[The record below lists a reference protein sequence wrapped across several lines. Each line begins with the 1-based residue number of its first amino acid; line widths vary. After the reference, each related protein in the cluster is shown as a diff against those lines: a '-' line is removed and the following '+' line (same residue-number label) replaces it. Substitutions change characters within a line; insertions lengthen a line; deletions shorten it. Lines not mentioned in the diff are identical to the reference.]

1 MERTHRGMKRPAR
14 RRRTASPLD
23 VAILAYPG
31 LLPFEFGSALELL
44 RRTRP
49 AGVARWYRTRVVAT
63 QGRTV
68 PGAEGLRVRAD
79 AGLDT
84 LSQSGTIVV
93 PGWRSPAERPP
104 RPLLRALLDARERG
118 CRFVSICTGAF
129 VLASA
134 GLLDGRRATTHWLY
148 LDRMRREFPRVRVEA
163 DALYVDEGDV
173 ITSAGNAAGLD
184 ACLHLIRRDFG
195 ARAAAQV
202 AHRVVLGP
210 PRSGTQR
217 QRVAAPVRER
227 ADRSLAPLLDWVRSH
242 VHEPLDAAMLARRAA
257 MSPRTLRRRFQE
269 ETGMSVRG
277 WIAQARADHA
287 RELLE
292 HPTLGIDDV
301 AAQSGLGS
309 ARALRGL
316 FARLGLAPP
325 ASHRPASGFRGRGR
339 R

>member
-1 MERTHRGMKRPAR
+1 M
-14 RRRTASPLD
+14 
-23 VAILAYPG
+23 AILAYPG

-49 AGVARWYRTRVVAT
+49 AGVGCWYRTRVVAT

-68 PGAEGLRVRAD
+68 TGAEGLRVTAD

-84 LSQSGTIVV
+84 LARSGTILV

-104 RPLLRALLDARERG
+104 RALLRALQEAQARG
-118 CRFVSICTGAF
+118 SRFVSICTGAF

-148 LDRMRREFPRVRVEA
+148 VDRMRREFPRVRVEV

-195 ARAAAQV
+195 ARTAAQV
-202 AHRVVLGP
+202 ARRVVLGP
-210 PRSGTQR
+210 PRSGAQH

-227 ADRSLAPLLDWVRSH
+227 AHRGLAPLLDWVRSH
-242 VHEPLDAAMLARRAA
+242 IHERIDATMLARRAA
-257 MSPRTLRRRFQE
+257 MSPRTLRRRFRE
-269 ETGMSVRG
+269 ETSMSVRD
-277 WIAQARADHA
+277 WVAQARADHA

-292 HPTLGIDDV
+292 NPRLSIDDV

-316 FARLGLAPP
+316 FARLGLGPP
-325 ASHRPASGFRGRGR
+325 ASHRPASGFRGRSR